1 MATTKRTVKPRR
13 PIEVG
18 DPVEIIKPP
27 KTMNHGVRPIQL
39 PSVPD
44 GANNKYTSVALAI
57 VAMDACDLYEPQQV
71 QQRIVDYFQ
80 VCADNDMKPAVN
92 GLALALGTNRQ
103 RLWEIATDND
113 KQIAIPAASK
123 HYIKQAYNSLQLLW
137 ENYMQNGQVN
147 PVSGIFLGKNH
158 FGYRDQQEH
167 ILTPNNP
174 LGNDVDSET
183 IARKYDD
190 IPD

>member
-1 MATTKRTVKPRR
+1 
-13 PIEVG
+13 
-18 DPVEIIKPP
+18 
-27 KTMNHGVRPIQL
+27 
-39 PSVPD
+39 
-44 GANNKYTSVALAI
+44 
-57 VAMDACDLYEPQQV
+57 MDACDLYEPQQV

-103 RLWEIATDND
+103 RLWEIATDQD
-113 KQIAIPAASK
+113 QQLSIPTASK

-137 ENYMQNGQVN
+137 ENYMQNGAVN

-174 LGNDVDSET
+174 LGDNVDSAT

>member
-1 MATTKRTVKPRR
+1 MATKKGVKPRR

-18 DPVEIIKPP
+18 DPVEIIKAS
-27 KTMNHGVRPIQL
+27 KTMKGGVAPIQL
-39 PSVPD
+39 PSVPE

-57 VAMDACDLYEPQQV
+57 IGMDACDLYEPQQV
-71 QQRIVDYFQ
+71 QQRIIDYFQ

-103 RLWEIATDND
+103 RLWEIATDNEH
-113 KQIAIPAASK
+113 QLCIPVECK

-137 ENYMQNGQVN
+137 ENYMQNGAVN

-174 LGNDVDSET
+174 LGNDVDSAT
-183 IARKYDD
+183 IAKKYDD

>member
-1 MATTKRTVKPRR
+1 
-13 PIEVG
+13 
-18 DPVEIIKPP
+18 
-27 KTMNHGVRPIQL
+27 
-39 PSVPD
+39 
-44 GANNKYTSVALAI
+44 
-57 VAMDACDLYEPQQV
+57 
-71 QQRIVDYFQ
+71 
-80 VCADNDMKPAVN
+80 MKPAVN

-103 RLWEIATDND
+103 RLWEIATEQD
-113 KQIAIPAASK
+113 KQMSIPMESK
-123 HYIKQAYNSLQLLW
+123 YYIKQAYNSLQLLW

-174 LGNDVDSET
+174 LGTDVDSET
-183 IARKYDD
+183 IAKRYDD